1 MRQFL
6 LIAFLAATVFSGRAI
21 TYKYDN
27 FDASKKTCRLLSW
40 GGNQPTSGKLVLKD
54 TYEKDGVTYKINA
67 IAPHAL
73 DNLTEVTE
81 ITIGANIKEIGS
93 NCYATPWAAAENF
106 YNCSKLTTFKV
117 ADGNSFYMATTN
129 GLLIR
134 KEKDEYVLVR
144 VPQKFTTANGKLI
157 PGSSIETIA
166 RNAFHG
172 NSTITTL
179 VLPPN
184 LEAQYIGGAFTGM
197 KKLTSFE
204 VNSNNREMEAINGVL
219 YTVDRKTLLAFPQA
233 ASATKFNVPSSVT
246 AIGECAFQ
254 GSRNLNEIGLS
265 SVTTIGK
272 NAFANSAL
280 TVLTIPASV
289 TEIEAGAFRSSKK
302 LEAVD
307 FRGKLKLGDAVFKGC
322 KNLASANFSPDIL
335 MAKDSTF
342 AGTAFTKISFKAA
355 PGHKFEWNEW
365 SECVGAYTFYNCPNL
380 TELDLSK
387 YNDEGA
393 SLTLGLE
400 FTANCPKLTKVL
412 LPKATSFVGGKD
424 PQSNFGTNSNIS
436 MIVLGKF
443 TRVGTPMLYYTAG
456 KHIVNVY
463 NRATVNNVE
472 YSPFAYFFEVLPE
485 ATVTRRY
492 YIDAYKLKTGVGF
505 TYVDPGAEY
514 FIPGGT
520 IQNYQDAVDTEGCK
534 VKEIYNIRLE
544 ESFGRV
550 FLESK
555 MPPRIQFKS
564 IEIDGKYSAYVGKDG
579 YTPLGSAVH
588 TGKTLTVKYTL
599 DGVEFQTD
607 YPLEELRNAG
617 IDDVIADAAP
627 LSYEIHTLA
636 GIAVT
641 AGSGAPDLSALTPGI
656 YIVTTRLSDGR
667 THTEKHLVR

>member
-307 FRGKLKLGDAVFKGC
+307 FRGKLKLGDAAFKNC
-322 KNLASANFSPDIL
+322 KNLASANLSPEL
-335 MAKDSTF
+335 TLERDSIF
-342 AGTAFTKISFKAA
+342 AETGFTKISFMA
-355 PGHKFEWNEW
+355 GVEDLQDWWNLGGIGNY
-365 SECVGAYTFYNCPNL
+365 CFADCANL
-380 TELDLSK
+380 VELDLTQ
-387 YNDEGA
+387 YNNNG
-393 SLTLGLE
+393 SYMHFGLDV
-400 FTANCPKLTKVL
+400 TSGCPKLTNVK
-412 LPKATSFVGGKD
+412 LPKSTSFSGGSD
-424 PQSNFGTNSNIS
+424 GRSNFGTNSNIS
-436 MIVLGKF
+436 MITIGKF
-443 TRVGTPMLYYTAG
+443 LRVGTEMLRYTSG
-456 KHIVNVY
+456 KH
-463 NRATVNNVE
+463 TVNIYNQATANGVE
-472 YSPFAYFFEVLPE
+472 HSPFAYFFEVKDG
-485 ATVTRRY
+485 ATLTPRI
-492 YIDAYKLKTGVGF
+492 YIDAYKLSNKIPYS
-505 TYVDPGAEY
+505 YVVPGAEY

-520 IQNYQDAVDTEGCK
+520 ILNYQDAVDTEGCK

-579 YTPLGSAVH
+579 YAPLGSAVH

-617 IDDVIADAAP
+617 IDDVTADAAP

>member
-27 FDASKKTCRLLSW
+27 FDATKKTCRLLSW
-40 GGNQPTSGKLVLKD
+40 GGTQPSSGKLVLKD

-81 ITIGANIKEIGS
+81 ITIGANIKEISG
-93 NCYATPWAAAENF
+93 NCYATPGAAADNF
-106 YNCSKLTTFKV
+106 YNCPKLTTFKV
-117 ADGNSFYMATTN
+117 AADNIYYFATTH

-134 KEKDEYVLVR
+134 KEEHEYVLVR
-144 VPQKFTTANGKLI
+144 VPQKFSTANGKLI
-157 PGSSIETIA
+157 PGSSINIIA

-179 VLPPN
+179 VLPPD
-184 LEAQYIGGAFTGM
+184 LETKYIAGAFTGM
-197 KKLTSFE
+197 KKLTAFE
-204 VNSNNREMEAINGVL
+204 VNSNNKELEAINGVL
-219 YTVDRKTLLAFPQA
+219 YTVDRKTLVAFPQA
-233 ASATKFNVPSSVT
+233 AAATKFNVPSSVT
-246 AIGECAFQ
+246 TIGECAFQ
-254 GSRNLNEIGLS
+254 GSRNLNQIELS
-265 SVTTIGK
+265 SVTTIEK

-280 TVLTIPASV
+280 MVLTIPASV
-289 TEIEAGAFRSSKK
+289 TEIKAGAFRSSKK
-302 LEAVD
+302 LEVVD
-307 FRGKLKLGDAVFKGC
+307 FRGKVKLGDAAFKNC
-322 KNLASANFSPDIL
+322 KNLASANLSPEL
-335 MAKDSTF
+335 TLERDSIF
-342 AGTAFTKISFKAA
+342 AETGFTKISFMA
-355 PGHKFEWNEW
+355 GVEDLQDWWNLGGIGNY
-365 SECVGAYTFYNCPNL
+365 CFADCANL
-380 TELDLSK
+380 VELDLSQ
-387 YNDEGA
+387 YNNKG
-393 SLTLGLE
+393 SYMHFGLDV
-400 FTANCPKLTKVL
+400 TYGCPKLTNVK
-412 LPKATSFVGGKD
+412 LPKSTSFSGGSD
-424 PQSNFGTNSNIS
+424 GRSNFGTNSNIS
-436 MIVLGKF
+436 MITIGKF
-443 TRVGTPMLYYTAG
+443 LRVGTEMLRYTSG
-456 KHIVNVY
+456 KH
-463 NRATVNNVE
+463 TVNIYNQATANGVE
-472 YSPFAYFFEVLPE
+472 HSPFAYFFEVKDG
-485 ATVTRRY
+485 ATLTPRI
-492 YIDAYKLKTGVGF
+492 YIDAYKLSNKIPYS
-505 TYVDPGAEY
+505 YVVPGAEY

-579 YTPLGSAVH
+579 YAPLGSAVH
-588 TGKTLTVKYTL
+588 TGKTITVKYTL

-617 IDDVIADAAP
+617 IDDVTADAAP

-641 AGSGAPDLSALTPGI
+641 AGSGAPDLSALTPGT
-656 YIVTTRLSDGR
+656 YIVTTRLSDER